1 MAICG
6 AVRILFSQGALY
18 MMRRILME
26 TNMIAVVGGI
36 ALLILVAL
44 AGADLLVSNI
54 SSDELT
60 KMGVERKS

>member
-1 MAICG
+1 
-6 AVRILFSQGALY
+6 
-18 MMRRILME
+18 ME

-36 ALLILVAL
+36 ALLVLVAL